1 MSDIG
6 IVFDIGGTNTRVA
19 RVHEGSLSDVHIF
32 STVKTPDEGLSV
44 MVDEIRKVIGSDR
57 VIGMSGD
64 MAGIVE
70 SGVIHVS
77 PNLPQWNGTNVAQK
91 LSDAFK
97 VTVSLMN
104 DAELTALGE
113 YHYGAGKGQKH
124 IAYVTVST
132 GVGGAQV
139 KDGAIVR
146 GKFNSEVGHQIL
158 AEGMELEELVSGH
171 AVEKKYGIQP
181 KDIEDISI
189 RNSLANMLALGLYNT
204 HLHWS
209 PDMFV
214 LGGSMMVGQNPIP
227 IQQVTAELERRLSVY
242 FSTVP
247 KVSLAELGTK
257 AGLYGGMAHL
267 MSISSRG

>member
-1 MSDIG
+1 MKDIG

-19 RVHEGSLSDVHIF
+19 RVHEGKLSDVHIF
-32 STVKTPDEGLSV
+32 NTVKTPEDGLAA
-44 MVDEIRKVIGSDR
+44 MIEEIRKVVGTDR
-57 VIGMSGD
+57 VVGMAGD
-64 MAGIVE
+64 MAGVVE

-77 PNLPQWNGTNVAQK
+77 PNLPLWNGTNVSK
-91 LSDAFK
+91 ILGESLN
-97 VTVSLMN
+97 VSVSLMN
-104 DAELTALGE
+104 DAELIALGE
-113 YHYGAGKGQKH
+113 YQYGAGKGQNH

-139 KDGAIVR
+139 KDGRIVR
-146 GKFNSEVGHQIL
+146 GKYNSEVGHQIL

-171 AVEKKYGIQP
+171 AVEEKYGIPP
-181 KDIEDISI
+181 KDLEDISI

-214 LGGSMMVGQNPIP
+214 LGGSMMVGHNPIP
-227 IQQVTAELERRLSVY
+227 VEQVSAELERRLKPY

-247 KVSLAELGTK
+247 KVVLAELGTE

-267 MSISSRG
+267 AQS